1 MELIDFRKKD
11 ILIPVKSP
19 TDGLDDATIK
29 AETEYSI
36 SFTEQEILY
45 VWVYITMKATV
56 FLLMG

>member
-36 SFTEQEILY
+36 SFTEQDKKFCMFESILQ
-45 VWVYITMKATV
+45 WKQQ
-56 FLLMG
+56 FSC